1 MEFHHVP
8 IMLQSCIEALS
19 IKPSGIYVDGTMGGG
34 GHSRAIATNLQSGG
48 RLIGIDR
55 DTDAINAAKARL
67 SEFNNVTYVHSNY
80 ADIKD
85 ILKDL
90 NIQSINGALLDL
102 GVSSF
107 QLDNAERGFSY
118 MQDAPLDMR
127 MNRQDKLSA
136 FHVINEYS
144 IRELHGVIREYG
156 EEKWAKRIAQFVIEA
171 RAHSPIQTTF
181 ELNNII
187 KKAVPASARREGPH
201 PSKRTFQALR
211 IEVNGE
217 LEKLR
222 QAVYDF
228 FDVLAADGILA
239 IITFHSLEDRIVKQ
253 VFADLASGCN
263 CPKEFPICVC
273 GKQPR
278 ATVKKQISP
287 TEEEIENNPRA
298 RSARL
303 RVARKV
309 EKHER

>member
-19 IKPSGIYVDGTMGGG
+19 IKQNGIYVDGTMGGG
-34 GHSRAIATNLQSGG
+34 GHSGAIATHLQGGG

-67 SEFNNVTYVHSNY
+67 SEFDNVTYVHSNY

-85 ILKDL
+85 ILQDL
-90 NIQSINGALLDL
+90 NIECINGALLDL

-107 QLDNAERGFSY
+107 QLDNAKRGFSY

-136 FHVINEYS
+136 YHIVNEYS
-144 IRELHGVIREYG
+144 MQELHRVIREYG
-156 EEKWAKRIAQFVIEA
+156 EEKWAKRIAQFIVEA
-171 RAHSPIQTTF
+171 REYGPIQTTF
-181 ELNNII
+181 ELNDII

-217 LEKLR
+217 LDKLR

-228 FDVLAADGILA
+228 FDVLADDGVLA

-273 GKQPR
+273 GRKPR
-278 ATVKKQISP
+278 AAVKKQISP
-287 TEEEIENNPRA
+287 TEEEIENNPRS

-309 EKHER
+309 EKHG